1 MFIKDLIS
9 TVAEDERL
17 WQKCKIKAAGPKYQA
32 WSTEDNRSECQ
43 GPPYIDRRNRR
54 DVPMLSYCML
64 LGTVKLGKVL
74 AEE

>member
-32 WSTEDNRSECQ
+32 WSTEVHRSEC
-43 GPPYIDRRNRR
+43 
-54 DVPMLSYCML
+54 
-64 LGTVKLGKVL
+64 
-74 AEE
+74 